1 MEFIVEKYFQ
11 KIEEVIPSMLLNRN
25 FLTEYRYYCILMQ
38 AESISLLKYFPNC
51 FWDSVVHNEYLLRNL
66 PCFWDN
72 VCYVSQILTCFY
84 LFLSPNVVLCQFLL
98 PSNICN
104 FSSIFNLLLYP
115 LEILI
120 FI

>member
-1 MEFIVEKYFQ
+1 MEIIGEKYFQ

-25 FLTEYRYYCILMQ
+25 FLTDYRHYCILMQ
-38 AESISLLKYFPNC
+38 DENISLLKYFQNC
-51 FWDSVVHNEYLLRNL
+51 FWDSVVYNEYLLRNL
-66 PCFWDN
+66 PCFSDSVFN
-72 VCYVSQILTCFY
+72 VSESLTCFY
-84 LFLSPNVVLCQFLL
+84 LFLSLNVVLCQFLL